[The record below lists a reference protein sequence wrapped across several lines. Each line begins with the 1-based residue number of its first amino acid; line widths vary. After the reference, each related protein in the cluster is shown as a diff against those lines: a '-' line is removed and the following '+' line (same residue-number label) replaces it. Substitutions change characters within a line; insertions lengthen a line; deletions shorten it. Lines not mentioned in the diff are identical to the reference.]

1 MAYILDHKEI
11 WYRELISHFGSVTA
25 CARRCRI
32 ERCNLYK
39 SFPGAGA
46 SKDGK
51 ISDKVFHTVCKAMDL
66 SPLCFINCDAH
77 DSFYSDSYKMSFA
90 EYESLEF
97 ARKTMDHR
105 NAVTGSRYSQI
116 DCILKLSAGLTD
128 QELSSLP
135 EAEKWHLSAL
145 IRKAIDT
152 TLAASLPGWH

>member
-1 MAYILDHKEI
+1 MAYID
-11 WYRELISHFGSVTA
+11 YREEWYQEIINHFETVTE

-32 ERCNLYK
+32 ERANLY
-39 SFPGAGA
+39 STFPGIGS

-51 ISDKVFHTVCKAMDL
+51 ISDKVFHTVCKEMDL
-66 SPLCFINCDAH
+66 SPLCFIDCAAH
-77 DSFYSDSYKMSFA
+77 NSFYSDRYKMSFA

-135 EAEKWHLSAL
+135 EAEKWQLSAL
-145 IRKAIDT
+145 INKAIDT